1 MANVKIS
8 GLTAAGSV
16 ANTNE
21 FEINEAGTSKKV
33 TGAQIAA
40 HVLGGSY
47 GATLTSLTVDTN
59 VLHVDATNN
68 RVGIGNTSPSV
79 PLDVTGAAQVSGNLT
94 VDTDTLFVDATNNR
108 VGVGTSSPSAELHV
122 NSGAADEVARFEGTG
137 SPYISLYDSGTREFY
152 IELAGS
158 TINLFGQANKPMVFV
173 TNSTEDMRLSTAGG
187 LSIGT
192 TADAGAGGLFAT
204 GNITAYYSDSRLK
217 NNLGTIDNA
226 LDKVSKLSGI
236 YYTNNDTANQYGYT
250 STEKQ
255 VGVIA
260 QEVNAVLPEVVKAAP
275 FDLDETGTSK
285 SGENYLTV
293 QYDRLVP
300 LLIEA
305 IKELKQEIE
314 VLKET
319 K

>member
-16 ANTNE
+16 AGANE

-47 GATLTSLTVDTN
+47 GATLTGLTVDTN

-68 RVGIGNTSPSV
+68 RVGVNTTSPSV
-79 PLDVTGAAQVSGNLT
+79 ALDVSGSANISTNLVVTGNLT
-94 VDTDTLFVDATNNR
+94 VDTDSLLVDATNNR
-108 VGVGTSSPSAELHV
+108 VGIGTTSPDATLTVNGVSSFADGTASAPSITNIGDL
-122 NSGAADEVARFEGTG
+122 NTGIFFPAADTIAFSEGGTEG
-137 SPYISLYDSGTREFY
+137 MRIS
-152 IELAGS
+152 S
-158 TINLFGQANKPMVFV
+158 T
-173 TNSTEDMRLSTAGG
+173 GG
-187 LSIGT
+187 LSVGT
-192 TADAGAGGLFAT
+192 TSDPGAGAINAT
-204 GNITAYYSDSRLK
+204 GNITAFFSDIRLK

-236 YYTNNDTANQYGYT
+236 YYTNNDTANKYGYT

-260 QEVNAVLPEVVKAAP
+260 QEVKAVLPEVVKAAP
-275 FDLDETGTSK
+275 FDLDETNTSK
-285 SGENYLTV
+285 SGENYMTV
-293 QYDRLVP
+293 QYDKLVP

-314 VLKET
+314 ILKA

>member
-8 GLTAAGSV
+8 GLTAAGAV
-16 ANTNE
+16 AGANE

-47 GATLTSLTVDTN
+47 GATLPNLTVDTN

-68 RVGIGNTSPSV
+68 RVGIGNTTPTV
-79 PLDVTGAAQVSGNLT
+79 TLDVTGTAQVSSHLAVNGDL
-94 VDTDTLFVDATNNR
+94 VIDTNVLFVSSNTNN
-108 VGVGTSSPSAELHV
+108 VGIGTTSPDALLSV
-122 NSGAADEVARFEGTG
+122 NGVTSFADGTAAAPSITNIGDLNTGIFFPAADTIAFAEGGTEG
-137 SPYISLYDSGTREFY
+137 VRISS
-152 IELAGS
+152 S
-158 TINLFGQANKPMVFV
+158 
-173 TNSTEDMRLSTAGG
+173 GG
-187 LSIGT
+187 LSVGT
-192 TADAGAGGLFAT
+192 TSDPGTGAINAT
-204 GNITAYYSDSRLK
+204 GNITAFFSDIRLK

-236 YYTNNDTANQYGYT
+236 YYTNNDTANKYGYT

-260 QEVNAVLPEVVKAAP
+260 QEVKAVLPEVVKAAP
-275 FDLDETGTSK
+275 FDLDETNTSK
-285 SGENYLTV
+285 SGENYMTV
-293 QYDRLVP
+293 QYDKLVP

-305 IKELKQEIE
+305 IKELKQELEI
-314 VLKET
+314 LKT